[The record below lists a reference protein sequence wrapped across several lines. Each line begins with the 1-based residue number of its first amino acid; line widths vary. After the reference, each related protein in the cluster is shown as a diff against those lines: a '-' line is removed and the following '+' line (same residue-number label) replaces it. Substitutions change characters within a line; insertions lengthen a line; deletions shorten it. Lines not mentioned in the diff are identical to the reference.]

1 MYAYMVTPTVKASI
15 VATTMDLKGHPV
27 RLVTTLSR
35 AISEVAVIKA
45 AWTINQGTS
54 SINIRIVLILIT
66 PLELSLENY

>member
-15 VATTMDLKGHPV
+15 VATTMDLNGHPV
-27 RLVTTLSR
+27 RLITTLTR

-45 AWTINQGTS
+45 AGIINQGTS

-66 PLELSLENY
+66 PLKLSLENY